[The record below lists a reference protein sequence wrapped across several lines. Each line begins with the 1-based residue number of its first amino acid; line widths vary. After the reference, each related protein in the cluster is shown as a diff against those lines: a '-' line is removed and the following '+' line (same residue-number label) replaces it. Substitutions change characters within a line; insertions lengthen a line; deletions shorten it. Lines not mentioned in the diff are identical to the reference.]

1 MLCGEEAIFLFK
13 RDRPYHYSRFRSA
26 LESLTIEANLPVANF
41 PGTNLERGRF
51 TMESHS
57 RTTQPTSFGLMLDEE
72 VVHLAKHGHSGAT
85 EFLISR
91 YRPLV
96 ETKAKAYFVIGAD
109 REDVIQEGMI
119 GLYKAIRD
127 FRDDRLSKFRPFA
140 ELCVTRQIITAVK
153 TATRQKHVPLNGYV
167 SLHRERGEDLTDGT
181 LMDVLPHAKPE
192 IQRSTQIVEG
202 LPAQIPDSVRDSL
215 SDLEK
220 GVLKCYLNGL
230 SYREMSRE
238 LACHTKSIDNALQRV
253 KRKIGVLLRD

>member
-1 MLCGEEAIFLFK
+1 VREPQFDGLVFGET
-13 RDRPYHYSRFRSA
+13 FR
-26 LESLTIEANLPVANF
+26 
-41 PGTNLERGRF
+41 
-51 TMESHS
+51 MESPS
-57 RTTQPTSFGLMLDEE
+57 FGFTATSFGFMLDEE
-72 VVHLAKHGHSGAT
+72 VVDLARSGHSGAT

-96 ETKAKAYFVIGAD
+96 ETKAKAYFVMGAD

-127 FRDDRLSKFRPFA
+127 FRVDRLNKFRPFA

-167 SLHRERGEDLTDGT
+167 SLHRSGCCETQDSSL
-181 LMDVLPHAKPE
+181 LDVLADHESENPE
-192 IQRSTQIVEG
+192 RTALAESLPQNIQEMMKG
-202 LPAQIPDSVRDSL
+202 SL
-215 SDLEK
+215 SELERH
-220 GVLKCYLNGL
+220 VLRCYLDGL

-253 KRKIGVLLRD
+253 KRKIAVLLKE